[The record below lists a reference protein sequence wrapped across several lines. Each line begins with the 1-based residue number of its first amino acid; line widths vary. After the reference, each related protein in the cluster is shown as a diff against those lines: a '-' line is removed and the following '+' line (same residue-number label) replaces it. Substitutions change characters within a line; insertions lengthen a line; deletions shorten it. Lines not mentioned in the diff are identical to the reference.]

1 MSRVSTPRGHN
12 RRRFAFLAA
21 AVLVAL
27 ALLGVELASGSS
39 RLTIRPN
46 PAGLEVDR
54 FGARS
59 LQSGWWYDK
68 EGVSYNAIGNS
79 RTSVSATISTYDL
92 VAFRFLLGYLE
103 LKPAPSF
110 RNFELR
116 IASPELDGVGYA
128 DDTIQCGDGQ
138 PDSCSAWIY
147 WSIRGDQVASVT
159 AYVDLFEGNMS
170 ESEFRDLVQS
180 ILVVE
185 QL

>member
-1 MSRVSTPRGHN
+1 
-12 RRRFAFLAA
+12 LAA
-21 AVLVAL
+21 VVLVAL

-46 PAGLEVDR
+46 PAGLELDQ

-59 LQSGWWYDK
+59 LQSGWWYDR
-68 EGVSYNAIGNS
+68 EGVSYSAIGNP
-79 RTSVSATISTYDL
+79 RTSVSASISTYDL

-110 RNFELR
+110 PNFELR
-116 IASPELDGVGYA
+116 IDSPELDGVGYG

-147 WSIRGDQVASVT
+147 WTIRGDQIVSVT
-159 AYVDLFEGNMS
+159 AYVDLFEGHMS
-170 ESEFRDLVQS
+170 ESEFRDLVRS